1 MDVIKRLKGMD
12 DKAIANSNEQA
23 KNASR
28 MLKFVYSGKGQFKF
42 PKRERFNEDTKE
54 EIKS

>member
-1 MDVIKRLKGMD
+1 MD